1 MLAVVSGVALF
12 AASTCT
18 ARAADECIVKPNAD
32 PPQGQHWYYR
42 TDRESKRQ
50 CWYLGPE
57 GAGTRET
64 ATEAPKQVKPQAPAM
79 AAVSATMS
87 PQQRE
92 ALFRKYI
99 EWQQNHPAL
108 DAQ

>member
-1 MLAVVSGVALF
+1 MFVVVSGVALL

-18 ARAADECIVKPNAD
+18 ARAADECIVKPNAE
-32 PPQGQHWYYR
+32 PPQGQHWYYQ

-64 ATEAPKQVKPQAPAM
+64 ATETLKQVKPRAPAT
-79 AAVSATMS
+79 AAASATMS
-87 PQQRE
+87 RQQRE

-99 EWQQNHPAL
+99 EWQQNHPAQ